1 MQPQSRL
8 TFVFIVAVLVSLFAT
23 FSASA
28 QDDSQGGGGSSPNTG
43 TDASANSSTD
53 PSANA
58 NFSTDSSAN
67 PSTNNGSNTSADN
80 SAGANADAPTATT
93 AGSASSALTVP
104 TLNPDIASLE
114 TRFFDHTYP
123 NEPMATRLDRLER
136 MVFGEQKTGSD
147 QSRLTALLLAVPA
160 EPAASTTQTS
170 QNGTGIPQAS
180 TPDSQA
186 AQQNPSGSDQNS
198 TDNTASGIDSGDVGD
213 YPRITQLEQEI
224 LGKTFTNE
232 PIQNRLEQLELKAFG
247 KANTRADLSDRTEKL
262 EDYADKHFPQQQQ
275 NYADTAYSGYP
286 GGGYQSNNYP
296 AVAPQYPQQPG
307 YGYPQATQNAN
318 LLPPHS
324 TLDQKVT
331 WLEQQVFGATYP
343 TQPLLDRVNKL
354 ASNIFPADS
363 PQRSQSLADQV
374 NSMIGSIELNPRRG
388 APQMAPAIAPTM
400 AQAPNYGQ
408 STQYSPPP
416 FSQYPQEQYGAAPNY
431 SSQYNQSSG
440 GLSGTQATQAP
451 SQNHKHSFIHGLE
464 HVLGTV
470 GSMAAGSMMMSGMGG
485 GGYGYGMPFGL

>member
-1 MQPQSRL
+1 MQPQKRL
-8 TFVFIVAVLVSLFAT
+8 TFVFIVAILVSLFAT
-23 FSASA
+23 SSASA
-28 QDDSQGGGGSSPNTG
+28 QETDSQGSSADANTAADSPMAPNT
-43 TDASANSSTD
+43 
-53 PSANA
+53 
-58 NFSTDSSAN
+58 TDSSA
-67 PSTNNGSNTSADN
+67 SAQ
-80 SAGANADAPTATT
+80 
-93 AGSASSALTVP
+93 TVP

-123 NEPMATRLDRLER
+123 NESMDARLDRLER

-160 EPAASTTQTS
+160 GPASNSDQTS
-170 QNGTGIPQAS
+170 QTGANTSQPALPDNQTASQSASGGDQGT
-180 TPDSQA
+180 DS
-186 AQQNPSGSDQNS
+186 
-198 TDNTASGIDSGDVGD
+198 TASGVDSGDIGD

-247 KANTRADLSDRTEKL
+247 KANTKSDLSDRTEKL

-275 NYADTAYSGYP
+275 KQSYADTAYGGGYPPGGYQNNNYP
-286 GGGYQSNNYP
+286 GG
-296 AVAPQYPQQPG
+296 APQYPQQAA
-307 YGYPQATQNAN
+307 YGYPQSTQNTN

-331 WLEQQVFGATYP
+331 WLEQQVYGATYP
-343 TQPLLDRVNKL
+343 TQPLLDRVNRL
-354 ASNIFPADS
+354 ASSIFPADS
-363 PQRSQSLADQV
+363 PQRAQSLADQV
-374 NSMIGSIELNPRRG
+374 NSMIGSVELNPQRSSPPV
-388 APQMAPAIAPTM
+388 APPI

-416 FSQYPQEQYGAAPNY
+416 FSQYPQQQYGASPNY
-431 SSQYNQSSG
+431 SSQYSQAGG
-440 GLSGTQATQAP
+440 GLAGTPATQNP

-470 GSMAAGSMMMSGMGG
+470 GSMAAGSMMMGGMGG
-485 GGYGYGMPFGL
+485 MGGYGYGMPFGL